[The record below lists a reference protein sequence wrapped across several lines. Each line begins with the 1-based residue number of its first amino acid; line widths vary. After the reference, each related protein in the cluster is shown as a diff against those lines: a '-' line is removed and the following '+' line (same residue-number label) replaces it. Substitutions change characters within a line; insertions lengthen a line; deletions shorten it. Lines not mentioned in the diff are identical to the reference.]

1 MEYFIPED
9 SASSDET
16 HCQQAR
22 QLMTEHLNTIDD
34 VQFKKHEIQAALEK
48 FDPQKAPGED
58 AINSD
63 VLLRAFRNFPT
74 FFTEVYNKCL
84 KNGHFPNYWKR
95 SIIQPIVKKNS
106 ERRTQ

>member
-16 HCQQAR
+16 HFQRSR
-22 QLMTEHLNTIDD
+22 QLTTEPLNTIDD
-34 VQFKKHEIQAALEK
+34 VQFPKHEIQAALEN
-48 FDPQKAPGED
+48 FDPRKAPGED

-84 KNGHFPNYWKR
+84 KMDTSQITGKDR
-95 SIIQPIVKKNS
+95 
-106 ERRTQ
+106 